1 VTNLSSVK
9 IVKLDDLKLHS
20 LNEAIYSSNH
30 EDQIHLL
37 VQNIKTNGLINRIIV
52 NKNNEVLCGNLRV
65 KALKMLNVEEI
76 EVYVK
81 DIDET
86 NELDFIISSNVT
98 REKSNQEVANE
109 IHFLFEKYSPGQ
121 GNKETDG
128 ENTIKLISSITGY
141 TAYKITS
148 IRNVTKVDKKLII
161 EVDNGKLSLHAAVK
175 KCDTI
180 KQKETDKTYQ
190 EWYSKTYPEAIME
203 LNPPEVKKEEIK
215 CPCCGQEVKKKNE
228 NLYFI
233 KVFQT
238 KLSSFIESIKKPAE
252 AA

>member
-128 ENTIKLISSITGY
+128 E
-141 TAYKITS
+141 
-148 IRNVTKVDKKLII
+148 LII